1 MGGAPKK
8 IVRATKKTLQK
19 VEKAFV
25 EPLEKPVKR
34 ISKGVENI
42 AKEGFEE
49 LIEKPGKKI
58 IREVVD
64 TITNTDKYDRG
75 TPKPDSAITPEITP
89 EIVPDEKPT
98 ITSRYA
104 TRGKRSGQAGT
115 IMEGYGVIQRKKSSR
130 SVTQEIDVS
139 FLKPKVYVPP
149 PPPVPEEP
157 EKADYEKAAALAG
170 EAESK
175 ERKKRRGRGSTIV
188 AGSLDETSTS
198 MSSAGGK
205 PTLLG

>member
-8 IVRATKKTLQK
+8 IGRATKKTLQK
-19 VEKAFV
+19 AEKALV

-34 ISKGVENI
+34 VAKGIENI

-58 IREVVD
+58 IRETVD
-64 TITNTDKYDRG
+64 TLTGTDKYDRG
-75 TPKPDSAITPEITP
+75 TPRPEPVITPEITP

-130 SVTQEIDVS
+130 SVT
-139 FLKPKVYVPP
+139 
-149 PPPVPEEP
+149 
-157 EKADYEKAAALAG
+157 
-170 EAESK
+170 
-175 ERKKRRGRGSTIV
+175 
-188 AGSLDETSTS
+188 
-198 MSSAGGK
+198 
-205 PTLLG
+205 